1 MLIWGCYR
9 QPPYLL
15 SELPSP
21 MIIQWH
27 NTWWQTG
34 LGKIIRGIY
43 TEAWRSESLHMQ
55 TIRLW
60 VEFVINRN
68 TVITSISQLT
78 RILKCRQK
86 TAYQQK
92 APSQYT
98 SQYTSPSSLPH
109 QIIWDYR
116 KTYNDGKSPSK
127 AFTLFTLM
135 KFLLKGIPWLLKY
148 LILVQLTLRT
158 QTRCKK
164 KLILSTYSIIFSRI
178 FFFFFDKSNKW
189 HI

>member
-1 MLIWGCYR
+1 MLKRRGWTAASGSGGWLMLIWGCYR

-98 SQYTSPSSLPH
+98 SPSSPSSSNYLRLPSNLH
-109 QIIWDYR
+109 WW
-116 KTYNDGKSPSK
+116 KKSK
-127 AFTLFTLM
+127 
-135 KFLLKGIPWLLKY
+135 
-148 LILVQLTLRT
+148 
-158 QTRCKK
+158 
-164 KLILSTYSIIFSRI
+164 
-178 FFFFFDKSNKW
+178 
-189 HI
+189 

>member
-1 MLIWGCYR
+1 MLKRRGWTAASGSGGWLMLIWGCYR

-86 TAYQQK
+86 QHINK
-92 APSQYT
+92 KHHPST
-98 SQYTSPSSLPH
+98 HLLLPLPH

-116 KTYNDGKSPSK
+116 KTYIDGKSPSK

-164 KLILSTYSIIFSRI
+164 
-178 FFFFFDKSNKW
+178 N
-189 HI
+189 

>member
-1 MLIWGCYR
+1 
-9 QPPYLL
+9 
-15 SELPSP
+15 
-21 MIIQWH
+21 
-27 NTWWQTG
+27 
-34 LGKIIRGIY
+34 
-43 TEAWRSESLHMQ
+43 MQ

-86 TAYQQK
+86 QHINK
-92 APSQYT
+92 KHHPST
-98 SQYTSPSSLPH
+98 HLLLPLPH

-116 KTYNDGKSPSK
+116 KTYIDGKSPSK

-178 FFFFFDKSNKW
+178 FFFDKSNKW
-189 HI
+189 HITTYSFNAFQIFFSYLHLSIGFFFKYTMRLIFMHVNFTLDIIGTYFVYLT

>member
-1 MLIWGCYR
+1 
-9 QPPYLL
+9 
-15 SELPSP
+15 
-21 MIIQWH
+21 
-27 NTWWQTG
+27 
-34 LGKIIRGIY
+34 
-43 TEAWRSESLHMQ
+43 MQ

-86 TAYQQK
+86 QHINK
-92 APSQYT
+92 KHHPST
-98 SQYTSPSSLPH
+98 HLLLPLPH

-116 KTYNDGKSPSK
+116 KTYIDGKSPSK

-164 KLILSTYSIIFSRI
+164 TNTKYIFYYFLSH
-178 FFFFFDKSNKW
+178 FFFFFYKSNKW
-189 HI
+189 HITTYSFNAFQIFFSYLHLSIGCFFF